1 MVTQVHIETEDVPAR
16 TQSRLKLSG
25 LETKEVMATN
35 DHFNRG
41 TFGLLPEEK
50 GRMGSLGVSTAINAT
65 IAALVLLLTA
75 SGVHQ
80 VQVRK
85 YDTTQLIFPV
95 EQPKP
100 YIPPVPKVKVIPP
113 PPIEKPR
120 QIQMPKPVVEPP
132 KVAEIKVPVPEMPKI
147 EAAPPRRVTP
157 PPQPKVGLF
166 KSETPTAVANNM
178 AKPSVKMGGFGDPV
192 GVTPNPNA
200 TRPATIAAVG
210 SFNGTPGVGD
220 PGAGAARRGSVKGT
234 DFGAGVANGVPGGKD
249 RGAVASA
256 GFSSGVVGGTGK
268 QGSTGTVARG
278 SFGSPAYGPA
288 APAAVKAQEP
298 PTTSIVVLSKP
309 LPNYT
314 AEARQLKIEGD
325 VTLEVR
331 FTASGDVQ
339 VLRVING
346 LGHGL
351 DEQAKLAAEHIRF
364 KPATKDGHAVDQ
376 VSVVHITFQMA

>member
-1 MVTQVHIETEDVPAR
+1 
-16 TQSRLKLSG
+16 
-25 LETKEVMATN
+25 
-35 DHFNRG
+35 
-41 TFGLLPEEK
+41 
-50 GRMGSLGVSTAINAT
+50 
-65 IAALVLLLTA
+65 
-75 SGVHQ
+75 
-80 VQVRK
+80 
-85 YDTTQLIFPV
+85 
-95 EQPKP
+95 
-100 YIPPVPKVKVIPP
+100 
-113 PPIEKPR
+113 
-120 QIQMPKPVVEPP
+120 
-132 KVAEIKVPVPEMPKI
+132 
-147 EAAPPRRVTP
+147 
-157 PPQPKVGLF
+157 VGLF